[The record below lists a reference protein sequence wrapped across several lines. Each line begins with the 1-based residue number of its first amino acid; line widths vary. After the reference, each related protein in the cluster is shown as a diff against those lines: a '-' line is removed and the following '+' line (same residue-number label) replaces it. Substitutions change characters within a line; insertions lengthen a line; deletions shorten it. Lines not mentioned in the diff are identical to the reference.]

1 MTEAGLKNTAEDQII
16 ITAIL
21 VRIHMPGTV
30 RGGFPA
36 SFPLIFTTNTF
47 ISDPFPSF
55 YRLCN

>member
-16 ITAIL
+16 ITAML

-30 RGGFPA
+30 RGGFAA
-36 SFPLIFTTNTF
+36 SFPLIFTTNTY